1 MCSMCRSATRMQLP
15 SMFSAERVL
24 VVLSVV
30 PDAVVDGGWG
40 VDALVGSQTRAHDD
54 LDLVAPGDACDR
66 IVGDLGTLGF
76 EMCVDERPTRVV
88 VARGDE
94 RIDLHLVAPAEFG
107 KAQTLPGGTRF
118 TYVIGDSHGTIAGQ
132 RVPCLSAPMQV
143 LTHCGYEPDDDDRA
157 DMALV
162 AQASGE
168 SLPPPYAELDEV
180 VLRPATLRDVAAL
193 VVVRLRS
200 WRAAYTGLMPQ
211 GLIDA
216 IDLGATWVNW
226 CSTLR
231 VPPTPSLRVTV
242 AGNIGTVHG
251 FSVVSACRDDDS
263 SGDVGEVRLLYV
275 DPTVW
280 NKRVGAAL
288 LADAVDTMHGLGF
301 RELRLWTLRENAR
314 ARSFY
319 ERFGWTADGAEQ
331 TVEQPQGSYVEV
343 RYRLVG

>member
-1 MCSMCRSATRMQLP
+1 MCSMCRSATRMQLL

-54 LDLVAPGDACDR
+54 LELVAPEDVCDR

-180 VLRPATLRDVAAL
+180 VLRPATLR
-193 VVVRLRS
+193 
-200 WRAAYTGLMPQ
+200 
-211 GLIDA
+211 
-216 IDLGATWVNW
+216 
-226 CSTLR
+226 